1 MHWRHLTAQVA
12 IMSVIFHALMAAIML
27 HLPSVMAFEAKG
39 ASAGTAFLC
48 TSHGFELA
56 VPDKAGGQTGRQAPA
71 SPCPICDGI
80 ATSAFLLETAQ
91 TALIGRLTNP
101 TVLRPSNELS
111 RTSIVHLAHRNRG
124 PPFSV

>member
-12 IMSVIFHALMAAIML
+12 IMSVIFHALMAAVML
-27 HLPSVMAFEAKG
+27 PMSSVMAFEPKG
-39 ASAGTAFLC
+39 APAGTAFLC
-48 TSHGFELA
+48 TSHSFELA
-56 VPDKAGGQTGRQAPA
+56 VAGKAGGQTGRQQPA